1 MADSTDRTNDVAI
14 WNENRTDSV
23 SVSSSRLDT
32 NAYIYHILAPAFVVN
47 AEDIAIGNNKSMLS
61 FLNTG
66 SKVVRIREIKIINGR
81 TTATTGI
88 VAKFD
93 LFRMTGATVG
103 TTLTPLAFDT
113 TDSVTST
120 AVKTGATIAGEAS
133 ASLMHWE
140 WSSDEWSSGTQDVES
155 TDHAF
160 QSLIAAYKWDTA
172 SGLKAITIRPGEGIH
187 LKHTV
192 NSTAGSFDIYVQF
205 TEEDS

>member
-23 SVSSSRLDT
+23 SVSTSRLDT
-32 NAYIYHILAPAFVVN
+32 NAYIYHILAPAFVVK

-61 FLNTG
+61 LVNTG
-66 SKVVRIREIKIINGR
+66 SKIIRIRELKIINGR
-81 TTATTGI
+81 TTPTTGI

-93 LFRMTGATVG
+93 LFRITGASAG

-113 TDSVTST
+113 NDSIAST
-120 AVKTGATIAGEAS
+120 AVRTGATVTGEAS

-140 WSSDEWSSGTQDVES
+140 WSSDEWSPGTVDIES
-155 TDHAF
+155 TDHLS
-160 QSLIAAYKWDTA
+160 QSLIAAYKCDTA
-172 SGLKAITIRPGEGIH
+172 SGMKAITIRPGEGLS

-192 NSTAGSFDIYVQF
+192 NSTAGSFDIYLQF